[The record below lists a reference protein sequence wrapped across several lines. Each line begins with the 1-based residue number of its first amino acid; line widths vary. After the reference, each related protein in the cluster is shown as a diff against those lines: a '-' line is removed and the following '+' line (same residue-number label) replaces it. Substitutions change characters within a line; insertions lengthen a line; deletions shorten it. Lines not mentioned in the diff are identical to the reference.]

1 MLSEIA
7 LEILVRSMLSTN
19 VVSRTQVKRRLSRMR
34 ITRASS
40 SGILH
45 VFRVLTLLVSFLQV
59 IGIAEGGV
67 IPTTLVYLGGFYKS
81 TELGTRLAWFWG
93 VQVNFLTFIRCVM
106 M

>member
-1 MLSEIA
+1 MDICVSA
-7 LEILVRSMLSTN
+7 VRCCECF
-19 VVSRTQVKRRLSRMR
+19 
-34 ITRASS
+34 SS
-40 SGILH
+40 DIIH
-45 VFRVLTLLVSFLQV
+45 VLRVMKLLDSFLQV